1 MQESVQIVTIVLI
14 GTLLFLILVA
24 FVIVSLFFYQRSQ
37 YKHHEEVTGLKNAY
51 EQELLKANLEIKEE
65 TLSTV
70 AQELHDNIGQIL
82 SLVKLNLHSVTAQSE
97 GGANPKLRN
106 ATDLLSKAIAD
117 LRDLSKTLNA
127 DYLMEQD
134 LQESIR
140 HAVDQVQKTGTIHAT
155 FEISGNE
162 KPLTP
167 QKRLIAF
174 RIFQEAIN
182 NAIRHAKASRIDAAL
197 KYGSQAIA
205 MTLKDNGKG
214 FHVSGPQAKSAG
226 TGIKNM
232 KHRAN
237 LIGSEF
243 KINSAP
249 GSGTLIQLHIP
260 L

>member
-24 FVIVSLFFYQRSQ
+24 FVILSLFFYQRSQ
-37 YKHHEEVTGLKNAY
+37 YKHHKEVTGLKNAY
-51 EQELLKANLEIKEE
+51 EQELLKANLEIKEQ

-82 SLVKLNLHSVTAQSE
+82 SLVKLNLHTVTIQGE
-97 GGANPKLRN
+97 GPADFKIRN
-106 ATDLLSKAIAD
+106 ATDLLSKAITD
-117 LRDLSKTLNA
+117 LRNLSKTLNA

-134 LQESIR
+134 LRESISN
-140 HAVDQVQKTGTIHAT
+140 AIDQLQKTGTINAT

-174 RIFQEAIN
+174 RIFQEAMN
-182 NAIRHAKASRIDAAL
+182 NAIKHANASRVEAFL
-197 KYGSQAIA
+197 KYDPHAIVL
-205 MTLKDNGKG
+205 TLKDNGKG
-214 FHVSGPQAKSAG
+214 FHVSGSGEKLNG

-232 KHRAN
+232 EHRAN
-237 LIGSEF
+237 LIGSQF
-243 KINSAP
+243 RIHSAP
-249 GSGTLIQLHIP
+249 DSGTFIQLHIP

>member
-37 YKHHEEVTGLKNAY
+37 YKHHKEVTGLKNAY
-51 EQELLKANLEIKEE
+51 EQELLKANLEVKEQ

-82 SLVKLNLHSVTAQSE
+82 SLVKLNLHTVTVHSE
-97 GGANPKLRN
+97 GPASLKLKN
-106 ATDLLSKAIAD
+106 ATELVSKAITD
-117 LRDLSKTLNA
+117 LRNLSKTLNT

-140 HAVDQVQKTGTIHAT
+140 QAMDQLQKTGTIHAT
-155 FEISGNE
+155 FEVSGSE

-174 RIFQEAIN
+174 RIFQEALN
-182 NAIRHAKASRIDAAL
+182 NAIKHANASRVEALL
-197 KYGSQAIA
+197 KYDEQAIVW
-205 MTLKDNGKG
+205 TLKDNGKG
-214 FHVSGPQAKSAG
+214 FHFSGIRKKLNG

-232 KHRAN
+232 EHRAD
-237 LIGSEF
+237 LIGSQF
-243 KINSAP
+243 KINTSP
-249 GSGTLIQLHIP
+249 DSGTLIQLHIP